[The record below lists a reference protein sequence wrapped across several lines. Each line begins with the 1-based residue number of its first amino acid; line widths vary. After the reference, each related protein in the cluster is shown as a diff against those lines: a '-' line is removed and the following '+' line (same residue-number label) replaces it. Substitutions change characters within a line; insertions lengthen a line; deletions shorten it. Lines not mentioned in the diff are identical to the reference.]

1 MPIIDYDMET
11 DMDTARDS
19 LMATAAAL
27 SVSGIHEGSSPWLM
41 ISSVIAAIEALL
53 AASGAIIVPK
63 YRVEALPIVASA
75 AVQAMDMVLPDGTI
89 VLPGSF
95 IKVDTLEA
103 TGATK
108 TVDIGISTGDENGFI
123 AGLSVAA
130 AGSIMPTLADGSA
143 TVGDLSKVD
152 ESSGDMVPE
161 SYACTAATTLCYTLG
176 SNDFAEMVAEL
187 HLFVLEP

>member
-1 MPIIDYDMET
+1 MSVIDFDMET
-11 DMDTARDS
+11 DMGTARDS
-19 LMATAAAL
+19 LIATAAAL

-41 ISSVIAAIEALL
+41 ISSVIAALEALL

-63 YRVEALPIVASA
+63 FRVESIPIVASTSA
-75 AVQAMDMVLPDGTI
+75 TDMDMVLPDGTI

-95 IKVDTLEA
+95 IKVDTQEA

-108 TVDIGISTGDENGFI
+108 TVDIGIKSGDENGFI

-143 TVGDLSKVD
+143 TVGDLNKVD

-161 SYACTAATTLCYTLG
+161 AYACTAATTLCYTLG
-176 SNDFAEMVAEL
+176 ANDFAEMVASL